1 VDGLSVYEKGLIT
14 ICACDLVFAVIAL
27 PLALRKIPRNGAYG
41 FRTPTTLGNDLI
53 WYEANAHFGRGLLV
67 SSLVSALAVLLLY
80 NLPGLSAE
88 HFLKASVAALAV
100 PPLAA
105 ALLTQRF
112 AIKLKQRAQ
121 RTAGQERNPL

>member
-1 VDGLSVYEKGLIT
+1 VYLKGLVT
-14 ICACDLVFAVIAL
+14 IWACDLLFALIAL

-41 FRTPTTLGNDLI
+41 FRTPTTLSDDFI

-67 SSLVSALAVLLLY
+67 SSLVSSLAILVLY

-88 HFLKASVAALAV
+88 HFLKASIAALAV

-105 ALLTQRF
+105 AFLTQRF
-112 AIKLKQRAQ
+112 VVKLRQRA
-121 RTAGQERNPL
+121 